1 MLNFSE
7 IGNKNIL
14 YNAETKQMGKQEYL
28 LIQIQSM
35 LLLLKSKTTTRGAI
49 FFFRIRWRKEIRDDP
64 SPSNDEDSVRCDPTN
79 QEWPFLS
86 GPHTLLTKAFVSRE

>member
-1 MLNFSE
+1 
-7 IGNKNIL
+7 
-14 YNAETKQMGKQEYL
+14 
-28 LIQIQSM
+28 M

-79 QEWPFLS
+79 QEWPFLLQS
-86 GPHTLLTKAFVSRE
+86 VHKNRRQSSREFLTWLPISV